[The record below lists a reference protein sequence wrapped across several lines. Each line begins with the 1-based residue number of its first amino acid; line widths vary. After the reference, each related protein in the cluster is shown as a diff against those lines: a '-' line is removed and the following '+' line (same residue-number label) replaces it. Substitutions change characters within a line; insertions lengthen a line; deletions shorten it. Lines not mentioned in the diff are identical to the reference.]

1 MQGGCLNNNFKQINM
16 ESKKNRVYKTIML
29 VVLTAF
35 VTFMI
40 TSFSMYSYF
49 SNTSL
54 VSMFDTLS
62 ASQKSENSSKST
74 DLEQYLKKIKSTIN
88 RYYLWNDQIDEE
100 KLKEG
105 AIKGYVEGIGDEYTE
120 YIPADEME
128 DYTENITGN
137 FVGIGIYM
145 IADKNSERVV
155 VYYPIPESPAEKAG
169 IEAGDQIIS
178 VDGTEYTSEDFNT
191 IADYIKGEEGTTVK
205 LEVERNGQ
213 RINFE
218 IKREK
223 INTNPITIEKLE
235 NDIGYLKLPSFDEDT
250 AKDFEEKVKELQ
262 AQGAKKLIID
272 LRNNGGGIVNEATD
286 IADMLLD
293 KGQTIISTVDKDDKR
308 EITYSKKD
316 PTFMMPVIV
325 LVNENSASASEIL
338 ACSLQDNERAKIIGT
353 KTYGKGI
360 IQTLL
365 SLTDGSGLKIT
376 TEEYYTPKGTTIHQV
391 GITPDEEVELPDT
404 IKNIYSVTRDEDTQ
418 IKKAVEILSN
428 KQ

>member
-1 MQGGCLNNNFKQINM
+1 MM
-16 ESKKNRVYKTIML
+16 ENKKNRVYKTIML

-40 TSFSMYSYF
+40 TAFSMYSYF
-49 SNTSL
+49 NNTSL
-54 VSMFDTLS
+54 VSMFETVS
-62 ASQKSENSSKST
+62 SQENSDNSSKNT
-74 DLEQYLKKIKSTIN
+74 DLEKYLKRIKSTIS

-105 AIKGYVEGIGDEYTE
+105 AIKGYVEGLGDEYTE

-145 IADKNSERVV
+145 VADKDSGRVV

-169 IEAGDQIIS
+169 VKAGDQIIS
-178 VDGTEYTSEDFNT
+178 VDGTEYTADDFNT
-191 IADYIKGEEGTTVK
+191 IADYIKGEEGTTVN
-205 LEVERNGQ
+205 LEVERNDEK
-213 RINFE
+213 IKFE

-223 INTNPITIEKLE
+223 INTNPITIEMLE
-235 NDIGYLKLPSFDEDT
+235 NNIGYLKLPSFDEDT

-262 AQGAKKLIID
+262 SQGAQSLIID
-272 LRNNGGGIVNEATD
+272 LRNNGGGIVSEATD

-293 KGQTIISTVDKDDKR
+293 KGQTIISTVDKDDKK
-308 EITYSKKD
+308 EITYSKKA
-316 PTFMMPVIV
+316 PTFTMPITV

-376 TEEYYTPKGTTIHQV
+376 TEEYYTPKGTTIHKV
-391 GITPDEEVELPDT
+391 GIEPDEEVKLPDT
-404 IKNIYSVTRDEDTQ
+404 VKSIYSVTKDEDTQ
-418 IKKAVEILSN
+418 LKKAIEILKN
-428 KQ
+428 NE

>member
-1 MQGGCLNNNFKQINM
+1 MM
-16 ESKKNRVYKTIML
+16 ENKKNRVYKTIML

-40 TSFSMYSYF
+40 TAFSMYSYF
-49 SNTSL
+49 NNTSL
-54 VSMFDTLS
+54 VSMFETVS
-62 ASQKSENSSKST
+62 SQENSDNSSKNT
-74 DLEQYLKKIKSTIN
+74 DLEKYLKRIKSTIS

-105 AIKGYVEGIGDEYTE
+105 AIKGYVEGLGDEYTE

-145 IADKNSERVV
+145 VADKDSGRVV

-169 IEAGDQIIS
+169 VKAGDQIIS
-178 VDGTEYTSEDFNT
+178 VDGTEYTADDFNT
-191 IADYIKGEEGTTVK
+191 IADYIKGEEGTTVN
-205 LEVERNGQ
+205 LEVERNDEK
-213 RINFE
+213 IKFE

-223 INTNPITIEKLE
+223 INTNPITIEMLE
-235 NDIGYLKLPSFDEDT
+235 NNIGYLKLPSFDEDT

-262 AQGAKKLIID
+262 AQGAQSLIID
-272 LRNNGGGIVNEATD
+272 LRNNGGGIVSEATD

-293 KGQTIISTVDKDDKR
+293 KGQTIISTVDKDDKK
-308 EITYSKKD
+308 EITYSKKA
-316 PTFMMPVIV
+316 PTFTMPITV

-376 TEEYYTPKGTTIHQV
+376 TEEYYTPKGTTIHKV
-391 GITPDEEVELPDT
+391 GIEPDEEVKLPDT
-404 IKNIYSVTRDEDTQ
+404 VKSIYSVTKDEDTQ
-418 IKKAVEILSN
+418 LKKAIEILKN
-428 KQ
+428 NE

>member
-1 MQGGCLNNNFKQINM
+1 M
-16 ESKKNRVYKTIML
+16 ENKKNRVYKTIML

-40 TSFSMYSYF
+40 TAFSMYSYF
-49 SNTSL
+49 NNTSL
-54 VSMFDTLS
+54 VSMFETVS
-62 ASQKSENSSKST
+62 SQENSDNSSKNI
-74 DLEQYLKKIKSTIN
+74 DLEKYLKRIKSTIN
-88 RYYLWNDQIDEE
+88 RYYLWNDKIDEE

-105 AIKGYVEGIGDEYTE
+105 AIKGYVEGLGDEYTE
-120 YIPADEME
+120 YIPSDEME

-145 IADKNSERVV
+145 VADKDSGRVV

-169 IEAGDQIIS
+169 IKAGDQIIS
-178 VDGTEYTSEDFNT
+178 VDGTEYTADDFST
-191 IADYIKGEEGTTVK
+191 IADYIKGEEGTNVN
-205 LEVERNGQ
+205 LEIERNGE
-213 RINFE
+213 RIKFE

-223 INTNPITIEKLE
+223 INTNPITIEMLE
-235 NDIGYLKLPSFDEDT
+235 NNIGYLKLPSFDEDT

-262 AQGAKKLIID
+262 SEGAQSLIID
-272 LRNNGGGIVNEATD
+272 LRNNGGGIVSEATD

-293 KGQTIISTVDKDDKR
+293 KGQTIISTVDKDDKK

-316 PTFMMPVIV
+316 PKFTMKVTV

-376 TEEYYTPKGTTIHQV
+376 TEEYYTPKGTTIHKI
-391 GITPDEEVELPDT
+391 GITPDEEVNLPYT
-404 IKNIYSVTRDEDTQ
+404 VKSIYSVTKDEDIQ
-418 IKKAVEILSN
+418 LKKAIEILKN
-428 KQ
+428 NE